1 MSWRRVYRLIFMS
14 ELLKHCL
21 NLYLLF
27 VLKLILSA
35 FLFHR
40 IAWLVGW
47 ALVLDY
53 TIGGSA
59 IARGITPNLVFLFEL
74 YVFVVSCRFNSDWCF
89 LLF

>member
-1 MSWRRVYRLIFMS
+1 MSK
-14 ELLKHCL
+14 LLKHCL
-21 NLYLLF
+21 NMYLLTSL
-27 VLKLILSA
+27 LKLILLL

-59 IARGITPNLVFLFEL
+59 IARGITPNLVLPFEL
-74 YVFVVSCRFNSDWCF
+74 
-89 LLF
+89 